1 MASLFGMGRKKS
13 SNGRGS
19 EGGGDA
25 SSLSI
30 LGKGMHN
37 LKQWKRRTEEQVLGA
52 MGYSDRSKD
61 PKVDAALE
69 KFTQQKEEIQT
80 NIKDLKHLGER
91 WRKFFIACAECESMR
106 YRAAGLYDAI
116 AASSA
121 HAAILNAFDERV
133 YNVLDATLVHV
144 KDIEE
149 SIKKRQLLVL
159 EYDHH
164 NRLHGKEMEK
174 IEAAVGDAD
183 ALARAEKS
191 EGERRVKLER
201 SEVNLTQANTS
212 LMRKLRLYDRAH
224 GEIMNGVMD
233 VVHVCHTFYCAQ
245 QVREMGGGGGGGAAD
260 VPGIVDLREKN
271 RASLLKQLE
280 KGLETGLGERRVVS
294 AAAGTSALVNAL
306 EKAEADMMHEE
317 ALRVFGKDLDAA
329 NTVPLVLIQTLAFLE
344 AKPDQLATEGIFRIP
359 GNSEVVD
366 NLREQLDRG
375 TVDLADACYLLGAQ
389 VPEIAT
395 LLKLFFREL
404 PEPLLPSTFCNSM
417 MIGGFTTNRPA
428 AFSQLSAVKQEVL
441 RLLMACLSR
450 VAKEDTNKMDSN
462 NLAVCFA
469 PTLCG
474 LTETSDVNDL
484 SEVQRT
490 IELVKQ
496 MIDNAEVLFS
506 SDGGLFKDYPI
517 AGSAAAAAAADA
529 TGNLAARAA
538 DSSPAPD
545 DEPTLAAPSASA
557 PLPPGMPPPP
567 GSAAAAAAAASA
579 SPSGPFD
586 DQLFDAPATPTGNP
600 SDVAV

>member
-1 MASLFGMGRKKS
+1 M
-13 SNGRGS
+13 
-19 EGGGDA
+19 
-25 SSLSI
+25 
-30 LGKGMHN
+30 
-37 LKQWKRRTEEQVLGA
+37 
-52 MGYSDRSKD
+52 
-61 PKVDAALE
+61 
-69 KFTQQKEEIQT
+69 
-80 NIKDLKHLGER
+80 
-91 WRKFFIACAECESMR
+91 
-106 YRAAGLYDAI
+106 
-116 AASSA
+116 
-121 HAAILNAFDERV
+121 
-133 YNVLDATLVHV
+133 
-144 KDIEE
+144 
-149 SIKKRQLLVL
+149 
-159 EYDHH
+159 
-164 NRLHGKEMEK
+164 
-174 IEAAVGDAD
+174 
-183 ALARAEKS
+183 
-191 EGERRVKLER
+191 
-201 SEVNLTQANTS
+201 
-212 LMRKLRLYDRAH
+212 
-224 GEIMNGVMD
+224 
-233 VVHVCHTFYCAQ
+233 
-245 QVREMGGGGGGGAAD
+245 
-260 VPGIVDLREKN
+260 
-271 RASLLKQLE
+271 
-280 KGLETGLGERRVVS
+280 
-294 AAAGTSALVNAL
+294 
-306 EKAEADMMHEE
+306 
-317 ALRVFGKDLDAA
+317 
-329 NTVPLVLIQTLAFLE
+329 
-344 AKPDQLATEGIFRIP
+344 
-359 GNSEVVD
+359 D

-567 GSAAAAAAAASA
+567 GSAAAAAAAAAA